1 MLNGK
6 VNNIFEPEADPMS
19 EQASKIIE
27 ANKEFNKG
35 LEERIFIWLKE
46 DYDYVYSMKV
56 LQEAD
61 KYQYA
66 TKKFYFPS
74 YDKMELSNEINLKD
88 LRDKLI
94 VNGID
99 YKNKTF
105 EEFKTLMLK
114 LNGGDE

>member
-27 ANKEFNKG
+27 ASKEFNKG